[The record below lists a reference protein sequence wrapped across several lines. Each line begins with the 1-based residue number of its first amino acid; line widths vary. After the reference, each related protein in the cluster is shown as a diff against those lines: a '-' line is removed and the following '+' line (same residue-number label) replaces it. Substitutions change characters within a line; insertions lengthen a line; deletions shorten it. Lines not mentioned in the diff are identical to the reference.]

1 MKKLLVFL
9 TICFSSLALFAA
21 NPDLHYVINETGV
34 QGTYTTIT
42 GVLTIDGVE
51 AYNGPT
57 GETSGGGLLEI
68 GVFDQ
73 DGECRAAKF
82 PSWRAKSN
90 QWIYQLQIRG
100 NNGFTYPTFKIYDH
114 NTETEWNYVIDF
126 SETITWTSGGKYG
139 SLNAPFAI
147 NFIPAGVTVSR
158 NISGYGDATN
168 GKYYLIASPIDDLD
182 PTAVTSMTEGEFDL
196 YTFSDAVNQEEWQNY
211 EAGAFTLLQP
221 GKGYLYAHKT
231 DITPLSFT
239 GAASSVTQTTLQK
252 TDGANL
258 AGWNLVGNPYDVNAY
273 IAKEFYRMNSEG
285 TELVAPLS
293 DENFILP
300 MEGVFVLADNN
311 GETLAFS
318 KTPVTKGPSL
328 AINVSKDNALVDRAV
343 VAFGQE
349 RTLPKFQINPNHS
362 KVYFQKDNSD
372 FAVVSAEDHG
382 EMPVSFKAEANGSYT
397 IAFNTKDVDFEYLHL
412 IDNLNGNDVDLLA
425 SPSYSFEATTSDY
438 ASRFRLVFATG
449 NDGLNQFAFVSN
461 GDIVLN
467 GVNGNTSV
475 LLFDVNG
482 RLLSSSIG
490 TSRISTENMAAG
502 VYMVQLV
509 NGDNTLTQKIVVK

>member
-9 TICFSSLALFAA
+9 FACFASVALSAQTTHWTMDTGHGVAGTNMIMYA
-21 NPDLHYVINETGV
+21 NLYFD
-34 QGTYTTIT
+34 GTLVDDPSQI
-42 GVLTIDGVE
+42 
-51 AYNGPT
+51 
-57 GETSGGGLLEI
+57 EI

-73 DGECRAAKF
+73 DGRCRGAKLPNLIPV
-82 PSWRAKSN
+82 PSPHYLYMITIK
-90 QWIYQLQIRG
+90 G
-100 NNGFTYPTFKIYDH
+100 NEGFTYTYRLWDHSSDSELFYTPNPEQEITF
-114 NTETEWNYVIDF
+114 V
-126 SETITWTSGGKYG
+126 GGKKWG
-139 SLNAPFAI
+139 SATAPFVLD
-147 NFIPAGVTVSR
+147 FITTANVTVSR

-182 PTAVTSMTEGEFDL
+182 PTAVTSMTDGEFDL

-300 MEGVFVLADNN
+300 MEGVFVLADTD
-311 GETLAFS
+311 GETLDFS

-328 AINVSKDNALVDRAV
+328 ALNVSKDNALVDRAV

-349 RTLPKFQINPNHS
+349 RTLPKFQINPNHT
-362 KVYFQKDNSD
+362 KVYFQKDNCD

-467 GVNGNTSV
+467 GVNGSTSV
-475 LLFDVNG
+475 QLFDVNG